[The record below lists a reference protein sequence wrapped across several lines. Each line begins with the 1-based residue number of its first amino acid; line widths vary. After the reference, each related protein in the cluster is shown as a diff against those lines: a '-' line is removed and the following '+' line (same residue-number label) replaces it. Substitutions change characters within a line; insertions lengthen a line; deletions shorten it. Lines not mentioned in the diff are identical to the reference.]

1 MTYRVDTGVQNTVNA
16 VVNLADLR
24 RNYDKGTL
32 DEGSLAEN
40 PLGQLRGWLEEA
52 KAAEVLEPNAMT
64 LATVGADGKPSARVV
79 LLKGLDERGLIFY
92 TNYDSRKAREMA
104 ANPHVALVFN
114 WLELERQ
121 ARFEGTVAKLPFA
134 ESEAYHRSRPRGS
147 QLGEWAS
154 PQSRVIAGWEV
165 LEAKLREAEAR
176 FPGEVPLPEFW
187 GGYIVRAEQAEFWQG
202 RPSRLHD
209 RFRYMRDGEGW
220 RVERLAP

>member
-1 MTYRVDTGVQNTVNA
+1 M
-16 VVNLADLR
+16 NLADLR
-24 RNYDKGTL
+24 RNYEKGTL
-32 DEGSLAEN
+32 EENSLAEN
-40 PLGQLRGWLEEA
+40 PLGQLRDWLEEA
-52 KAAEVLEPNAMT
+52 KAAETLEPNAMT
-64 LATVGADGKPSARVV
+64 LATVDADGKPSARVV
-79 LLKGLDERGLIFY
+79 LLKGLDERGLVFY
-92 TNYDSRKAREMA
+92 TNYDSRKAQEMA
-104 ANPHVALVFN
+104 ANPNVALVFN

-154 PQSRVIAGWEV
+154 PQSRVIDNRGV
-165 LEAKLREAEAR
+165 LEDKLREAEAR

-187 GGYIVRAEQAEFWQG
+187 GGYVVRPQRAEFWQG

-209 RFRYMRDGEGW
+209 RFRYTWDGERW

>member
-1 MTYRVDTGVQNTVNA
+1 M
-16 VVNLADLR
+16 NLADLR
-24 RNYDKGTL
+24 RNYEKGTL
-32 DEGSLAEN
+32 DENRLAEN
-40 PLGQLRGWLEEA
+40 PLDQLRGWLEEA
-52 KAAEVLEPNAMT
+52 KGAETLEPNAMT
-64 LATVGADGKPSARVV
+64 LATVDADGKPSARVV

-92 TNYDSRKAREMA
+92 SNYDSRKASEMA

-154 PQSRVIAGWEV
+154 PQSRVIASREV
-165 LEAKLREAEAR
+165 LEARLLEAEAR

-187 GGYIVRAEQAEFWQG
+187 GGYVVRAERAEFWQG

-209 RFRYMRDGEGW
+209 RFRYTRDGEGW

>member
-1 MTYRVDTGVQNTVNA
+1 M
-16 VVNLADLR
+16 NLADLR
-24 RNYDKGTL
+24 RNYEKGTL

-40 PLGQLRGWLEEA
+40 PLDQLRGWLEEA
-52 KAAEVLEPNAMT
+52 KAAETLEPNAMT
-64 LATVGADGKPSARVV
+64 LATVDADGKPSARVV
-79 LLKGLDERGLIFY
+79 LLKGLDERGLVFY
-92 TNYDSRKAREMA
+92 SNYDSRKAQAMA

-154 PQSRVIAGWEV
+154 PQSRVIAGREV
-165 LEAKLREAEAR
+165 LEAKLLEAEAR
-176 FPGEVPLPEFW
+176 FPDEVPLPEFW
-187 GGYIVRAEQAEFWQG
+187 GGYVVRPERAEFWQG

-209 RFRYMRDGEGW
+209 RFRYRRDGEGW